1 MIQERAR
8 RTREHVL
15 DAAAEEFARHGY
27 ANTVLQTVATR
38 IGMTKGA
45 LYAHFPSKEDLAHAL
60 LQHFADAWDDIRAAW
75 GDLDRP
81 APATLLAAALSL
93 ARRLESDVRMRAAL
107 RLFADGGI
115 ATDRGAR
122 TLSEIRDCLAA
133 LARRGQEEGAIL
145 ASYAPD
151 RIVRLLLA
159 VAWGAPYAPGAPALD
174 DRLSPLEED
183 WAMLLDLL
191 SPHPQLALHAREDAP

>member
-15 DAAAEEFARHGY
+15 NAAAEEFTLRGY
-27 ANTVLQTVATR
+27 ANTALQTVATR

-45 LYAHFPSKEDLAHAL
+45 LYAHFPSKEHLANAL
-60 LQHFADAWDDIRAAW
+60 LQHFADVWDELRATW
-75 GDLDRP
+75 GDMGDP
-81 APATLLAAALSL
+81 APAGLLAAALGL

-107 RLFADGGI
+107 RLFADAGLT
-115 ATDRGAR
+115 TDRGAR
-122 TLSEIRDCLAA
+122 ALTEIRDCLAA
-133 LARRGQEEGAIL
+133 LAHRGQEEGTL
-145 ASYAPD
+145 LPSYTPD

-159 VAWGAPYAPGAPALD
+159 VAWGAPYAPGAAPLD
-174 DRLSPLEED
+174 DRLTALEED

-191 SPHPQLALHAREDAP
+191 SPHPQPALPVRPDGR